1 MVPPIYKEI
10 QFIKH
15 RSVLSRLLCY
25 IQYNPMKCPVQI
37 IIPIFLRR
45 TLRLREVK

>member
-1 MVPPIYKEI
+1 MIPPICKEI
-10 QFIKH
+10 QFTKH
-15 RSVLSRLLCY
+15 WSVLFHLLCY
-25 IQYNPMKCPVQI
+25 LQYNPMKYPVQI